1 MKTTPVRRKSPVR
14 AWAAISFAVLSCESG
29 ASHESASDVALSD
42 AGADIDDVLVDT
54 TIALPDAVGDT
65 ADTAGETGAD
75 VAGDS
80 SEGDADDED
89 TSVPPCTPGVDGC
102 PALVE
107 PVVVSVGEYGRILL
121 RGKVV
126 TPGSVFDGEV
136 LVVGETIACADLSCS
151 ERPEAVGATVV
162 DANGMIFPGL
172 IDAHNH
178 MLFGIFDIS
187 DWPIEK
193 TYDYHEEWADAPG
206 YEAVRDAYD
215 FMIESGQAGLKCEVL
230 KYGEVKALIGG
241 TTAVVGQP
249 KGTALKCFGS
259 LARSLDGGFNDL
271 PKLATPPVETP
282 APCTASA
289 SNDHI
294 QTSFNPK
301 VTASYATGILENLAS
316 CKTWTWHVHA
326 GEGEWDNPFAIEEF
340 EIMKQ
345 RGLDVPQTAVVH
357 GNAFGTAEF
366 EHMAERGMN
375 LIWSPRCNI
384 TLHGQT
390 VRIDL
395 LKQIAG
401 PPITVALGADWS
413 LNGSTNLLDEL
424 AFADA
429 HNLAELG
436 GVLTDA
442 DLVDMVTINAA
453 KVLAVDEQLGSIEA
467 GKLADL
473 IIVSGDD
480 SDPYRALVRARPAN
494 IMMTMVGGVML
505 YGPPALQS
513 AMPGGCEPI
522 QICGQSRLICVA
534 EASSVD
540 KFDQTLETIRG
551 ALETGLSQYDAVAGT
566 NFMPLSPLVL
576 CP

>member
-1 MKTTPVRRKSPVR
+1 MITSATRCKSPTR
-14 AWAAISFAVLSCESG
+14 ICIAAWLVALGCETTEGSG
-29 ASHESASDVALSD
+29 GGDDAESPNTDVHVEDVVELDEVTEAQDVVDDADGVAEDVAEDATSPD
-42 AGADIDDVLVDT
+42 AGHEDT
-54 TIALPDAVGDT
+54 TNPL
-65 ADTAGETGAD
+65 
-75 VAGDS
+75 
-80 SEGDADDED
+80 
-89 TSVPPCTPGVDGC
+89 CTPGVDGC

-107 PVVVSVGEYGRILL
+107 PSVVSVGEAGRLIL

-126 TPGSVFDGEV
+126 TPGAVFDGEV

-151 ERPEAVGATVV
+151 ERPEAVGATIVN
-162 DANGMIFPGL
+162 ANGMIFPGL

-178 MLFGIFDIS
+178 MLFGIFDLS

-215 FMIESGQAGLKCEVL
+215 FMIESGQAALKCEVL
-230 KYGEVKALIGG
+230 KYGEVKALIAG

-271 PKLATPPVETP
+271 PKLAAPPFDVP

-301 VTASYATGILENLAS
+301 VTASYATGMLENFAE
-316 CKTWTWHVHA
+316 CKTWAWHVHA

-340 EIMKQ
+340 EIIKA
-345 RGLDVPQTAVVH
+345 RGLDVMQTVIVH
-357 GNAFGTAEF
+357 GNAFGTEQF

-375 LIWSPRCNI
+375 LIWSPRCNVA
-384 TLHGQT
+384 LHGQT

-395 LKQIAG
+395 LKQVSG

-429 HNLAELG
+429 HNAAEMG
-436 GVLTDA
+436 GVLSDA

-453 KVLAVDEQLGSIEA
+453 KVLAVDEQLGSIEV
-467 GKLADL
+467 GKMADL
-473 IIVSGDD
+473 IIVSGDAA
-480 SDPYRALVRARPAN
+480 DPYRALVRARPAN
-494 IMMTMVGGVML
+494 IMMTMVGGIVL
-505 YGPPALQS
+505 YGAPVLEPLMPP
-513 AMPGGCEPI
+513 GCEPVA
-522 QICGQSRLICVA
+522 ICGQSRVICVA
-534 EASSVD
+534 EGSTAD
-540 KFDQTLETIRG
+540 KLDQSLEQIQS
-551 ALETGLSQYDAVAGT
+551 ALEAGLSQYDAVAGT
-566 NFMPLSPLVL
+566 DFMPLSPLVL

>member
-1 MKTTPVRRKSPVR
+1 MNSLDTRSTSSPRIWVA
-14 AWAAISFAVLSCESG
+14 AWLVALGCESTEG
-29 ASHESASDVALSD
+29 SS
-42 AGADIDDVLVDT
+42 G
-54 TIALPDAVGDT
+54 
-65 ADTAGETGAD
+65 GAD
-75 VAGDS
+75 VASQSTDVPIEDVVELDEVTALPDVVEDGGDIA
-80 SEGDADDED
+80 EDVAEDATTSDVGEED
-89 TSVPPCTPGVDGC
+89 TANPPCTPGVDGC
-102 PALVE
+102 PALAE
-107 PVVVSVGEYGRILL
+107 PAIVSVGETGRLIL

-126 TPGSVFDGEV
+126 TPGAVFDGEV

-151 ERPEAVGATVV
+151 ERPEAMGATIVNT
-162 DANGMIFPGL
+162 NGMIFPGL

-230 KYGEVKALIGG
+230 KYGEVKALIAG
-241 TTAVVGQP
+241 TTSVVGQP

-271 PKLATPPVETP
+271 PKLATPPFETS

-301 VTASYATGILENLAS
+301 VTASYATGMLENLAS
-316 CKTWTWHVHA
+316 CKTWAWHVHA

-340 EIMKQ
+340 EIIKQ
-345 RGLDVPQTAVVH
+345 RGLDVAQAIVVH
-357 GNAFGTAEF
+357 GNAFGSEQF
-366 EHMAERGMN
+366 EHMAERGMK

-395 LKQIAG
+395 LKQVGG

-429 HNLAELG
+429 HNAAEMG

-453 KVLAVDEQLGSIEA
+453 KVLAVDQQLGSIEV
-467 GKLADL
+467 GKMADL
-473 IIVSGDD
+473 IILSGDS
-480 SDPYRALVRARPAN
+480 SDPHRALVQARPAN
-494 IMMTMVGGVML
+494 IMMTMVGGVVL
-505 YGPPALQS
+505 YGAPVLQPI
-513 AMPGGCEPI
+513 MPSGCEPI
-522 QICGQSRLICVA
+522 AICGQSRLICVA
-534 EASSVD
+534 EESSAD
-540 KFDQTLETIRG
+540 KLDQSLETIRS
-551 ALETGLSQYDAVAGT
+551 ALEAGLSQYDAVAGT